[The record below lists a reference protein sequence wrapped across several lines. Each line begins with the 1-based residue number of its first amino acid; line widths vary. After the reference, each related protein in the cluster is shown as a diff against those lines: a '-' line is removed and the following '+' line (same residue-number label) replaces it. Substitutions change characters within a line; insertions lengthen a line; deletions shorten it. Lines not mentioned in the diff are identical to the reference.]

1 MLCKAAAHDH
11 GTVDFDGFPP
21 ELKDI
26 LYEYMHLQ
34 VIKEASHQLKYRYNP
49 APSCLQKVSK
59 KFAEASNKRIPHGQ
73 IRNFEITQRNLVFL
87 PAEQQFFFTKSQA
100 GSWTDSTH
108 LTLNFTINDGTLD
121 GKFEDA
127 LIDLLCWICSII
139 DKWHNRRGGNT
150 PRVESDVT
158 VRFWLCS
165 MEAYDKFYP
174 LINREWELIDG
185 IVFGDRARIETR
197 FYERKDHKPFPNKA
211 CAADAKV
218 IEVWTEATWWQVDY
232 PGLALAREMSNLH
245 WYREV
250 EQETNP
256 WCLMYLDEGMHGES
270 DDSEEEGSSE
280 DKSEES
286 EDPAEVSFEGSNAS
300 KAKTPEENED
310 ADEESF

>member
-1 MLCKAAAHDH
+1 VLGH
-11 GTVDFDGFPP
+11 
-21 ELKDI
+21 LK
-26 LYEYMHLQ
+26 L
-34 VIKEASHQLKYRYNP
+34 
-49 APSCLQKVSK
+49 
-59 KFAEASNKRIPHGQ
+59 
-73 IRNFEITQRNLVFL
+73 
-87 PAEQQFFFTKSQA
+87 
-100 GSWTDSTH
+100 
-108 LTLNFTINDGTLD
+108 
-121 GKFEDA
+121 
-127 LIDLLCWICSII
+127 DLLI
-139 DKWHNRRGGNT
+139 RRSLCLATTSNFFLDDRFFDDHQPSQKDQAT
-150 PRVESDVT
+150 NSDVT

-197 FYERKDHKPFPNKA
+197 FYERRDHKPFPNKA
-211 CAADAKV
+211 CVADAKV

-232 PGLALAREMSNLH
+232 PGLALACEVSNLH

-256 WCLMYLDEGMHGES
+256 WCLMYMNEGVHGES

-300 KAKTPEENED
+300 KAKAPEENED
-310 ADEESF
+310 AGEESF